1 MNLKDVKEKALSEHV
16 PIIMDVTLD
25 KIKETIKE
33 IAKLKPLTA
42 VFKDSSF
49 ESSQDK
55 VNLAEHFRIISPDTK
70 VKVV

>member
-1 MNLKDVKEKALSEHV
+1 MSKSLTRQRAH
-16 PIIMDVTLD
+16 IIFR
-25 KIKETIKE
+25 ETIKE